1 MLLRDADGD
10 DTPSGEDMLVRRS
23 KTPPADPAKSATEPA
38 RTLVQE
44 KADFTAE
51 GSPPPGQV
59 AAGVAP
65 ALPEGDAAPLPS
77 DTPSK
82 GAVSGRRQPPPP
94 AGPVR
99 RASKRNP
106 AAWCGNG

>member
-1 MLLRDADGD
+1 MLLR
-10 DTPSGEDMLVRRS
+10 SS
-23 KTPPADPAKSATEPA
+23 KSRPAAPAKTGPEPA
-38 RTLVQE
+38 PTLAQE

-59 AAGVAP
+59 GAGTAPSLPEEGGGVA
-65 ALPEGDAAPLPS
+65 LPPKK
-77 DTPSK
+77 PSK
-82 GAVSGRRQPPPP
+82 GSATGRRQPPPP

-106 AAWCGNG
+106 GAWRGNG

>member
-1 MLLRDADGD
+1 MLLR
-10 DTPSGEDMLVRRS
+10 SS
-23 KTPPADPAKSATEPA
+23 KARPAAPAKTAPESAP
-38 RTLVQE
+38 TLAQD

-59 AAGVAP
+59 GAGIAP
-65 ALPEGDAAPLPS
+65 ALPEGGGVALPPE
-77 DTPSK
+77 TPSK
-82 GAVSGRRQPPPP
+82 GTATGRRQPPPP

-106 AAWCGNG
+106 GAWRGNG

>member
-1 MLLRDADGD
+1 M
-10 DTPSGEDMLVRRS
+10 SVRPS
-23 KTPPADPAKSATEPA
+23 KTPPASQAKTAAEPA
-38 RTLVQE
+38 RTLAQE
-44 KADFTAE
+44 KSDFTAE

-59 AAGVAP
+59 ADAPPELPADASVPVAP
-65 ALPEGDAAPLPS
+65 

-82 GAVSGRRQPPPP
+82 AASTGRRQPPSP

-106 AAWCGNG
+106 GAWRGNG

>member
-1 MLLRDADGD
+1 
-10 DTPSGEDMLVRRS
+10 MLVRPS
-23 KTPPADPAKSATEPA
+23 KTPPADPAKTATEPA

-44 KADFTAE
+44 KANFTAE

-65 ALPEGDAAPLPS
+65 MLPEGDAVPPPP
-77 DTPSK
+77 DRPSK
-82 GAVSGRRQPPPP
+82 SAVSDRRQPPPA

-106 AAWCGNG
+106 AAWRGNG